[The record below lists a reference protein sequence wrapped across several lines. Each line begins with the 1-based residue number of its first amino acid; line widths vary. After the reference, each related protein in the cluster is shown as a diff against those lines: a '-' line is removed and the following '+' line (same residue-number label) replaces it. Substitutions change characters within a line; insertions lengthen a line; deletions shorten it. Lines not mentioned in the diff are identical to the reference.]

1 MQINLRNQCG
11 KRGAQ
16 PRPEEGEIVSEQ
28 VTLGVRL
35 QRFLEAF
42 TKTLSSAL
50 LFGPEQAVRLLP
62 PSDQFV
68 PKQAVIG
75 DPSLV
80 NEAGFLVRE
89 NHDIVVY
96 RVGEPDFWLGSRG
109 SENQV
114 LRRTGNSVRHPDDAK
129 GGVTGDRDRFL
140 NLVTVAT
147 KHCVDAP
154 AEPLL
159 LFVAARAGIERRFDG
174 QDETLPRARERA

>member
-140 NLVTVAT
+140 NLVTRRDEALRR
-147 KHCVDAP
+147 CARGAASALRRGARGDRAP
-154 AEPLL
+154 LRWSGRNASES
-159 LFVAARAGIERRFDG
+159 
-174 QDETLPRARERA
+174 T